1 MGERVCVWACGECE
15 GAHAKVCAS
24 KGMDVRSAGVSVK
37 VLRGAG
43 LKWHLTA
50 WLYVHSGGDEKE
62 SIVL

>member
-1 MGERVCVWACGECE
+1 MRVCVWACGECE
-15 GAHAKVCAS
+15 GAHVKV
-24 KGMDVRSAGVSVK
+24 GGLRTWMDVGSAGVTVK

-43 LKWHLTA
+43 VKWHLTA